1 MEVRLHA
8 HATVGHDGRG
18 AGPGRPL
25 PQHLPGGRALQLDPQ
40 VGRAWFQRLKLK
52 YDGPVS
58 NCAFNVKLRRY
69 MEASAMFATL
79 EDGVTFK
86 YPGQGRAFKPGFET
100 KPDTEFNFEPFYAWY
115 R

>member
-1 MEVRLHA
+1 
-8 HATVGHDGRG
+8 
-18 AGPGRPL
+18 
-25 PQHLPGGRALQLDPQ
+25 
-40 VGRAWFQRLKLK
+40 
-52 YDGPVS
+52 
-58 NCAFNVKLRRY
+58 